1 VRDEGY
7 VWPDTDESAGVGR
20 SAGLEGSANLTSG
33 TLGSG
38 YPREGAAVNGVSTST
53 TDAYDAIVIGSGL
66 GGLSTAAF
74 LATNGRRALVLEQ
87 NQVVGGC
94 SQVFRRQGNK
104 YEFDVG
110 VHYIGD
116 CAPGGRVDRLMRGLG
131 LDDRIEFAELD
142 PDGFSTITL
151 PTGAFRV
158 PRGWQAYENRLAE
171 VFPDQEE
178 GIRRCVRTLRTVA
191 EEMSADRPEGLRHA
205 VARVGNL
212 RSTLWWGLRPLARLY
227 DACGLSQE
235 VRTVIAGE
243 SGDYGLPP
251 TKAPVALHA
260 GFLDHYLK
268 AGAYYPKGG
277 GQVIGARLTE
287 VIQAHGGTVRT
298 KARVR
303 RILLE
308 DGRAV
313 GVRLADG
320 EELRAP
326 VVVSNADIRRT
337 YLELVGREHLPR
349 RLRRKVEGFRMALP
363 LFSLYLA
370 VDFDVRDRLPNS
382 TCWIYPHADIE
393 AVYADAYA
401 GRVPAQVPVFMTSG
415 TLKDPDGDHTAPP
428 GHSTLELMT
437 IAPAQHDAWCVGEG
451 PVAGERYSRTPSYL
465 AVKEKLAEAVLDT
478 AAMVLPDLR
487 EHIVYQDA
495 STPITQERFTL
506 STGGACYGLEM
517 TLDQLGPFRPDVTT
531 PIPGLYLAGA
541 STKHQHGIVATL
553 NGGVGTA
560 GAILGRDL
568 FAELRSGAVYADP
581 SRLPVDPPGWDPLVV
596 AKPGSP
602 IRRRPKR
609 ASRSSNT

>member
-1 VRDEGY
+1 MV
-7 VWPDTDESAGVGR
+7 A
-20 SAGLEGSANLTSG
+20 
-33 TLGSG
+33 
-38 YPREGAAVNGVSTST
+38 ST
-53 TDAYDAIVIGSGL
+53 TAYDVVVIGGGL
-66 GGLSTAAF
+66 GGLSTAAL
-74 LATNGRRALVLEQ
+74 LATNGRRVLVLEQ

-94 SQVFRRQGNK
+94 SQVFRRQGNR

-116 CAPGGRVDRLMRGLG
+116 CAPGGTVDRLFHALG
-131 LDDRIEFAELD
+131 LDGRIEFAELD

-151 PTGAFRV
+151 PSVSFRV
-158 PRGWQAYENRLAE
+158 PRGWQEYEDRLAAT
-171 VFPDQEE
+171 FPDQEQ
-178 GIRRCVRTLRTVA
+178 GVRRCVRTLRAVA
-191 EEMSADRPEGLRHA
+191 EEIGAERPSGVTQA
-205 VARVGNL
+205 VARARGL

-243 SGDYGLPP
+243 SGDYAVPP
-251 TKAPVALHA
+251 SKAPVALHA

-277 GQVIGARLTE
+277 GQVIAARLTE
-287 VIQAHGGTVRT
+287 VVAAHGGTVRT
-298 KARVR
+298 KARVD
-303 RILLE
+303 RIVVE
-308 DGRAV
+308 GGRAV
-313 GVRLADG
+313 GVRLTDG
-320 EELRAP
+320 EEIRSP

-337 YLELVGREHLPR
+337 YLELVGREHLPG

-393 AVYADAYA
+393 SVYADAYA

-415 TLKDPDGDHTAPP
+415 TLKDPEGDHTAPP

-437 IAPAQHDAWCVGEG
+437 LAPADHATWGVGDG
-451 PVAGERYSRTPSYL
+451 PVAGERYSRGPAYL
-465 AVKEKLAEAVLDT
+465 ATKEKLAEAVLDT
-478 AAMVLPDLR
+478 ASMVIPDLR
-487 EHIVYQDA
+487 EHIVYRDA

-531 PIPGLYLAGA
+531 AIPGLFLAGA

-553 NGGVGTA
+553 NGGAGTA

-568 FAELRSGAVYADP
+568 IAEMRAGAVYADP
-581 SRLPVDPPGWDPLVV
+581 SRLPADPPDWDPLVV
-596 AKPGSP
+596 ARPGSP
-602 IRRRPKR
+602 IRRTPSRPGR
-609 ASRSSNT
+609 LARRS

>member
-1 VRDEGY
+1 ME
-7 VWPDTDESAGVGR
+7 
-20 SAGLEGSANLTSG
+20 
-33 TLGSG
+33 
-38 YPREGAAVNGVSTST
+38 GVSTSSAT
-53 TDAYDAIVIGSGL
+53 GAYDAIVVGAGL

-74 LATNGRRALVLEQ
+74 LATNGRRTLVLEQ

-116 CAPGGRVDRLMRGLG
+116 CAPGGTVDRLLRGLG
-131 LDDRIEFAELD
+131 LEDRIEFAELD

-151 PTGAFRV
+151 PAVTFRV
-158 PRGWQAYENRLAE
+158 PRGWQAYEDRLAHT
-171 VFPDQEE
+171 FPEQEE
-178 GIRRCVRTLRTVA
+178 GVRRCVRTLRAVA
-191 EEMSADRPEGLRHA
+191 EEIRAERPDGLRHA
-205 VARVGNL
+205 VSRVANL
-212 RSTLWWGLRPLARLY
+212 RATLWWGLRPLERLY
-227 DACGLSQE
+227 DACGLTQE
-235 VRTVIAGE
+235 ARTVIAGE
-243 SGDYGLPP
+243 SGDYAVPP
-251 TKAPVALHA
+251 SKAPVALHA

-287 VIQAHGGTVRT
+287 VIVAHGGTVRT
-298 KARVR
+298 KARVEQ
-303 RILLE
+303 ILLE
-308 DGRAV
+308 DDRAV
-313 GVRLADG
+313 GVRLAGG
-320 EELRAP
+320 EEIHAP
-326 VVVSNADIRRT
+326 VVVSNADIKRT
-337 YLELVGREHLPR
+337 YLELVGREQLPK

-382 TCWIYPHADIE
+382 TAWIYPHADIE
-393 AVYADAYA
+393 AIYADAYA

-437 IAPAQHDAWCVGEG
+437 IAPADHDTWAVGEG

-465 AVKEKLAEAVLDT
+465 AAKEKLAEAVLDT
-478 AAMVLPDLR
+478 ASLVLPDLR
-487 EHIVYQDA
+487 DHIVYRDA

-506 STGGACYGLEM
+506 SSGGACYGLEM

-531 PIPGLYLAGA
+531 SIPGLYLAGA

-568 FAELRSGAVYADP
+568 FAELRAGAVYADP
-581 SRLPVDPPGWDPLVV
+581 SSLPIDPPDWDPLVV
-596 AKPGSP
+596 ARPGSP
-602 IRRRPKR
+602 IRRTPRR
-609 ASRSSNT
+609 AGRSSNT

>member
-1 VRDEGY
+1 MG
-7 VWPDTDESAGVGR
+7 
-20 SAGLEGSANLTSG
+20 
-33 TLGSG
+33 
-38 YPREGAAVNGVSTST
+38 GVSSST
-53 TDAYDAIVIGSGL
+53 AGAYDAIVVGAGL

-74 LATNGRRALVLEQ
+74 LATNGRRTLVLEQ

-116 CAPGGRVDRLMRGLG
+116 CAPGGTVDRLVRGLG
-131 LDDRIEFAELD
+131 LGDRIEFAELD

-151 PTGAFRV
+151 PGVTFRV
-158 PRGWQAYENRLAE
+158 PRGWQAYEDRLAE
-171 VFPDQEE
+171 TFPDQEA
-178 GIRRCVRTLRTVA
+178 GVRRCVRTLRAVA
-191 EEMSADRPEGLRHA
+191 EEIRAERPEGLRHA
-205 VARVGNL
+205 VTRVGSL

-235 VRTVIAGE
+235 ARTVIAGE
-243 SGDYGLPP
+243 SGDYGVPP
-251 TKAPVALHA
+251 SKAPAALHA

-277 GQVIGARLTE
+277 GQVLAARLTE
-287 VIQAHGGTVRT
+287 VISAHGGTVRT

-308 DGRAV
+308 GGRAA

-320 EELRAP
+320 EEIRAP
-326 VVVSNADIRRT
+326 VVVSNADIKRT
-337 YLELVGREHLPR
+337 YLELVGREHLPG
-349 RLRRKVEGFRMALP
+349 RLRRKAEGFRMALP

-382 TCWIYPHADIE
+382 TSWIYPHADIE
-393 AVYADAYA
+393 AIYADVYA

-415 TLKDPDGDHTAPP
+415 TLKDPDGDHTAPA

-437 IAPAQHDAWCVGEG
+437 IAPADHGTWGVGEG
-451 PVAGERYSRTPSYL
+451 PVAGERYSRNPSYL

-478 AAMVLPDLR
+478 ASTVIPDLR
-487 EHIVYQDA
+487 DHIVYRDA
-495 STPITQERFTL
+495 STPVTQERFTL

-531 PIPGLYLAGA
+531 RIPGLYLTGA

-553 NGGVGTA
+553 NGGAGTA

-568 FAELRSGAVYADP
+568 FAEMRAGAVYGDP
-581 SRLPVDPPGWDPLVV
+581 SRLPVDAPSWDPLVV
-596 AKPGSP
+596 ARPGSP
-602 IRRRPKR
+602 IRRTPRRPG
-609 ASRSSNT
+609 RSPSP